1 MVINLRDERRAALAE
16 VPPAINWGG
25 TDWQE
30 VELQAPQVEV
40 LGVISE
46 RKQRVLR
53 AMILPDHLE
62 AKRRAPLEARAAERR
77 AAQQRAAESS
87 AKVDM
92 RVPVYFDELAVG
104 LRLAVYGEGDNLVQ
118 AMCVHNGHLHKHG
131 ALGKIETGQ

>member
-1 MVINLRDERRAALAE
+1 MVINLRANRLASIAAGATIRVDELSSFPP
-16 VPPAINWGG
+16 VP
-25 TDWQE
+25 QF
-30 VELQAPQVEV
+30 EV
-40 LGVISE
+40 LGVVSE
-46 RKQRVLR
+46 RKQRLLR

-62 AKRRAPLEARAAERR
+62 AQRRAPLEARAAERR

-104 LRLAVYGEGDNLVQ
+104 LRLAVYGEGDGLTQ

-131 ALGKIETGQ
+131 MQGKIETGQ